1 MLNKRLIASLAA
13 LLLAACGSGEQDKSK
28 GGATPPA
35 ATGGLTGAGA
45 TFPAPL
51 YSQWAT
57 AFQADGGAPVNYQP
71 IGSGGG
77 VKQIKAG
84 TVLFGATDRPLTAAE
99 LTEAGLV
106 QFPTVLGG
114 VAPVFN
120 VPGLA
125 AGELKLSGQLLA
137 DIFQGKI
144 TKWNDPK
151 LAAAAPRPLP
161 NLPITVVHRSDGS
174 GTTFVFTSYLS
185 MKSADWKSALG
196 AGEALEWPAGIGGKG
211 NDGVAAYVKQT
222 PGAIGYVEHAYAKQ
236 NAMAHAQLQNAAGKM
251 VDPDAA
257 GFAAAAA
264 AADWTATPG
273 YGVLLLDEPGEGAW
287 PITAAT
293 FILVH
298 KTAASQ
304 AAIKFF
310 EWAYAKGDAGASSL
324 GYTPLPAPVKDLVR
338 ATWAKE
344 IPAS

>member
-1 MLNKRLIASLAA
+1 MLKKCLIASMAWV
-13 LLLAACGSGEQDKSK
+13 LAACGSGEQGADQK
-28 GGATPPA
+28 GEAPAGAA
-35 ATGGLTGAGA
+35 RLTGAGA

-51 YSQWAT
+51 YSQWAK
-57 AFQADGGAPVNYQP
+57 AFQEDGGVSVNYQP

-84 TVLFGATDRPLTAAE
+84 TVAFGASDRPLEGAE
-99 LTEAGLV
+99 LEAAGLV

-114 VAPVFN
+114 VVPVVN

-125 AGELKLSGQLLA
+125 AGELKLTGPLLA
-137 DIFQGKI
+137 ELFEGKI
-144 TKWNDPK
+144 ARWNDPR
-151 LAAAAPRPLP
+151 LAAAAGKPMP

-185 MKSADWKSALG
+185 MKSPAWKTAYG

-222 PGAIGYVEHAYAKQ
+222 PGAIGYVEHAYAMQ
-236 NAMAHAQLQNAAGKM
+236 NGMAHAQLQNAAGQFT
-251 VDPDAA
+251 DPSGE
-257 GFAAAAA
+257 GFAAAAV
-264 AADWTATPG
+264 AADWAGVPG
-273 YGVLLLDEPGEGAW
+273 YGILLLDEPGQGAW

-298 KTAASQ
+298 RTAAGRD
-304 AAIKFF
+304 AARFF
-310 EWAYAKGDAGASSL
+310 EWAFSKGDGSAEAL
-324 GYTPLPAPVKDLVR
+324 GYTPLPAAVKDMVR

-344 IPAS
+344 LPAG

>member
-1 MLNKRLIASLAA
+1 MLKTCLIASLA
-13 LLLAACGSGEQDKSK
+13 LLLAACGSGEQ
-28 GGATPPA
+28 GAAQKAAAPA
-35 ATGGLTGAGA
+35 GGGLTGAGA

-84 TVLFGATDRPLTAAE
+84 TVLFGATDRPLSATE
-99 LTEAGLV
+99 LSEAGLV

-114 VAPVFN
+114 VAPVVN

-144 TKWNDPK
+144 ARWNDPR

-185 MKSADWKSALG
+185 LKSADWKSALG
-196 AGEALEWPAGIGGKG
+196 AGEALEWPGGIGGKG

-236 NAMAHAQLQNAAGKM
+236 NAMADVQLQNAAGQF
-251 VDPDAA
+251 VGPDAA

-264 AADWTATPG
+264 AADWAATPG
-273 YGVLLLDEPGEGAW
+273 YGILLLDEPGQGAW

-298 KTAASQ
+298 KTAA
-304 AAIKFF
+304 AREAIKFF
-310 EWAYAKGDAGASSL
+310 EWAYAKGDASASGL
-324 GYTPLPAPVKDLVR
+324 GYTPLPAPLKDLVR

-344 IPAS
+344 LPAS